1 MSLGPWTRGDVLD
14 LHIFVLLIIWMLLDR
29 FNIYACDILNFMRRL
44 WRATKQ
50 VCTYDFWTGND
61 GGPN

>member
-14 LHIFVLLIIWMLLDR
+14 LHIFVLLILWMLLDR
-29 FNIYACDILNFMRRL
+29 FNIYFVDIFRGIKWL
-44 WRATKQ
+44 WTEFTKPR
-50 VCTYDFWTGND
+50 DRSFWMGND